1 MKRILLLGFAALL
14 TLTAS
19 AQTAEEL
26 AARQASL
33 DSLFQAMLNAKPSKE
48 AKAEA
53 KRLEK
58 EGWKAQEGEKSILQQ
73 IHESQV
79 MAQEQMIAADGSLA
93 ERFLMQTAIQTS
105 ASYATGY
112 ATARA
117 KAQALLGGMIET
129 KVKSE
134 IQTRLK
140 NEQLAGGGAYSEA
153 EFKQRIQTMV
163 KQTMRN
169 TIPVMCLYRQLP
181 NNLYEVQL
189 RLAVDGKALQI
200 TNQ

>member
-1 MKRILLLGFAALL
+1 MKKILLLGLAALL

-19 AQTAEEL
+19 AQSAEEL

-33 DSLFQAMLNAKPSKE
+33 DSLFHAMLSAKPSKE

-79 MAQEQMIAADGSLA
+79 MAQEQMIATDGSLA
-93 ERFLMQTAIQTS
+93 ERFLMQTATQTS
-105 ASYATGY
+105 ATYATGY

-117 KAQALLGGMIET
+117 KAQALLSGLMET

-134 IQTRLK
+134 MQSRMK

-153 EFKQRIQTMV
+153 EFKQRIQTAV
-163 KQTMRN
+163 RQSLKN
-169 TIPVMCLYRQLP
+169 CILVMCLYRQLP

-189 RLAVDGKALQI
+189 RLAVDGKALQLI
-200 TNQ
+200 DQ

>member
-1 MKRILLLGFAALL
+1 MKKILLLGLAALL

-19 AQTAEEL
+19 AQSAEEL

-93 ERFLMQTAIQTS
+93 ERFLMQTATQTS
-105 ASYATGY
+105 ATYATGY

-117 KAQALLGGMIET
+117 KAQALLSGLMET

-134 IQTRLK
+134 MQSRMK

-153 EFKQRIQTMV
+153 EFKQRIQTAV
-163 KQTMRN
+163 RQSLKN
-169 TIPVMCLYRQLP
+169 CIPVMCLYRQLP

-189 RLAVDGKALQI
+189 RLAVDGKALQLI
-200 TNQ
+200 DQ

>member
-93 ERFLMQTAIQTS
+93 ERFLMQTS

-189 RLAVDGKALQI
+189 RLAVDGKALQK

>member
-1 MKRILLLGFAALL
+1 MKKILLLGLAALL

-19 AQTAEEL
+19 AQSAEEL
-26 AARQASL
+26 AARQDSL
-33 DSLFQAMLNAKPSKE
+33 DSLFQAKPSKE

-93 ERFLMQTAIQTS
+93 ERFLMQTATQTS
-105 ASYATGY
+105 ATYATGY

-117 KAQALLGGMIET
+117 KAQALLSGLMET

-134 IQTRLK
+134 MQSRMK

-153 EFKQRIQTMV
+153 EFKQRIQTAV
-163 KQTMRN
+163 RQSLKN
-169 TIPVMCLYRQLP
+169 CIPVMCLYRQLP

-189 RLAVDGKALQI
+189 RLAVDGKALQLI
-200 TNQ
+200 DQ

>member
-73 IHESQV
+73 IHESMV

>member
-1 MKRILLLGFAALL
+1 MKKILLLGLAALL

-19 AQTAEEL
+19 AQSAEEL

-33 DSLFQAMLNAKPSKE
+33 DSLFQAMLSAKPSKE

-79 MAQEQMIAADGSLA
+79 MAQEQMIATDGSLA
-93 ERFLMQTAIQTS
+93 ERFLMQTATQTS
-105 ASYATGY
+105 ATYATGY

-117 KAQALLGGMIET
+117 KAQALLSGLMET

-134 IQTRLK
+134 TQSRMK

-153 EFKQRIQTMV
+153 EFKQRIQTAV
-163 KQTMRN
+163 RQSLKTC
-169 TIPVMCLYRQLP
+169 IPVMCLYRQLP

-189 RLAVDGKALQI
+189 RLAVDGKALQLI
-200 TNQ
+200 DQ

>member
-19 AQTAEEL
+19 AQSAEEL

-73 IHESQV
+73 IHESMV

>member
-1 MKRILLLGFAALL
+1 MKRIVLMSIAALFAV
-14 TLTAS
+14 TVK
-19 AQTAEEL
+19 AQTTEQL
-26 AARQASL
+26 AAQQASL
-33 DSLFQAMLNAKPSKE
+33 DSIFQVMLDAKPSKE

-58 EGWKAQEGEKSILQQ
+58 EGWKPQEGEKGILQQ

-79 MAQEQMIAADGSLA
+79 MAQGQMVAADGSLS

-117 KAQALLGGMIET
+117 KAQALLSGMIET
-129 KVKSE
+129 KVKTE
-134 IQTRLK
+134 MQARLK
-140 NEQLAGGGAYSEA
+140 NEQLAGDGASSDA
-153 EFKQRIQTMV
+153 EFKQKIQTLV
-163 KQTMRN
+163 RQSLKGC
-169 TIPVMCLYRQLP
+169 IPVLCLYRQLP

-189 RLAVDGKALQI
+189 RLAIDGKNL
-200 TNQ
+200 NQP